1 MRRSLIVFASAVFV
15 CLALN
20 TSVNRSRADE
30 KPFSGP
36 QPGEPLPAFKVQ
48 GVFDSQAGETIDF
61 VEKAAG
67 KPLVL
72 IFVHDVNRQSIS
84 FVRAVANY
92 TVSRV
97 SDGLSTGVI
106 WLSDDVGAAEAE
118 LKRVRHALA
127 KDAPIGISLDGKEGP
142 GSYGLNREV
151 MLTILVGNDNKVTAN
166 FALVQPSLQVDLHP
180 VVASVVRLVGG
191 EVPTA
196 TELLAMSGVN
206 MRNDNGRPGMQNEA
220 RRQGEVDP
228 DKAAALRELL
238 RPVIRRDASE
248 SSVDEAAKRVEDF
261 AENDETI
268 RREIGRIT
276 NQIIGAG
283 KLSDYGTPRAR
294 VYLQR
299 WADSYP
305 KPAHQPNN
313 DAKPN
318 KAEAADEGSR

>member
-15 CLALN
+15 CLTLN
-20 TSVNRSRADE
+20 PSVNRSHADD

-61 VEKAAG
+61 VAKAGG

-72 IFVHDVNRQSIS
+72 IFVHDVNRQSIG
-84 FVRAVANY
+84 FTRALATY
-92 TVSRV
+92 TVSRA

-106 WLSDDVGAAEAE
+106 WLRDDVSEAEAE

-127 KDAPIGISLDGKEGP
+127 KDAPVGISLDGKEGP

-151 MLTILVGNDNKVTAN
+151 MLTILIGNDNKVTAN
-166 FALVQPSLQVDLHP
+166 FALVQPSLQVDLQP
-180 VVASVVRLVGG
+180 VIASVVEVIGG

-196 TELLAMSGVN
+196 SELLAMSGAN
-206 MRNDNGRPGMQNEA
+206 MRNDNGRPGMRDEA
-220 RRQGEVDP
+220 NRKGAVDP
-228 DKAAALRELL
+228 DKAAALRDLL

-261 AENDETI
+261 AENDEAI
-268 RREIGRIT
+268 RREIGRIA
-276 NQIIGAG
+276 NQIIRAG
-283 KLSDYGTPRAR
+283 KLSDYGTPHAQT
-294 VYLQR
+294 YLQR
-299 WADSYP
+299 WADTYP
-305 KPAHQPNN
+305 KPANI
-313 DAKPN
+313 
-318 KAEAADEGSR
+318 EASR